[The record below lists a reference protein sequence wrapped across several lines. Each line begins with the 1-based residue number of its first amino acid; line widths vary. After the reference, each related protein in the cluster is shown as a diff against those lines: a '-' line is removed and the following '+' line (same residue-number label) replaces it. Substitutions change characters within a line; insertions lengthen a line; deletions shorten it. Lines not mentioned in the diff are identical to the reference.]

1 MNKKSNNCAVIEI
14 GANDV
19 KLGIFENSKDGI
31 RSLDRLSYPVSLGHE
46 IFNYGQVDIT
56 SLNELNN
63 IISRYKHACADFGIN
78 DISAIST
85 TVMRDAQ
92 NSGVIADRV
101 KIKNDLEI
109 NVFTDN
115 KEKSLI
121 YSHII
126 HRLLRNTETPE
137 SAIIAY
143 IGSGSMGIAC
153 FDGSHITTAYNIPIG
168 ASKLHDMLGGLRK
181 QITDYHLVVEEYLF
195 SVYDKLN
202 IDFSKY
208 TSLVLTGSEMDH
220 ILNISKDLEKDT
232 PSFIS
237 YSTIKTIY
245 KSVKSLT
252 AENIGLKYNI
262 SEEHANILSTTLSIS
277 YTLTKFMSK
286 SSKIIISPVNM
297 ARIVANHK
305 LNPGIRAAYTKHILE
320 SSLKAAS
327 LVAMRYN
334 CNPVHYNAVKRIS
347 CQLFDKLK
355 KVHGLDLNYRHL
367 LEIAAIIHGSGAYVN
382 TRHKTQSSFD
392 LIKNLDIYGISQEEC
407 KIIAYLSSYNDTVT
421 PVQEMISFSD
431 ISQEEKITICK
442 LIAIFRLANAL
453 DKSQRDKITINKLK
467 IQDDELVIHASAIM
481 DASLEQWAF
490 EECSSYFTDIFGLK
504 PKMIIKS
511 NLI

>member
-19 KLGIFENSKDGI
+19 KLGIFENTKDGI
-31 RSLDRLSYPVSLGHE
+31 HSLDRLSYPVSLGHE
-46 IFNYGQVDIT
+46 IFNLGQINIT
-56 SLNELNN
+56 SLNDLNN
-63 IISRYKHACADFGIN
+63 ILSKYKHACADFGIS
-78 DISAIST
+78 DISVVST
-85 TVMRDAQ
+85 TVMREAL

-101 KIKNDLEI
+101 KIKNDLSI
-109 NVFTDN
+109 NVLTDN

-126 HRLLRNTETPE
+126 HRLLRNTEKPE

-153 FDGSHITTAYNIPIG
+153 FDGQHITNAYNIPIG
-168 ASKLHDMLGGLRK
+168 ALKLHDMLGGLRK
-181 QITDYHLVVEEYLF
+181 QMVDYHLVVEEYLF
-195 SVYDKLN
+195 SVFDKLN

-208 TSLVLTGSEMDH
+208 NCLVLTGSEMNH
-220 ILNISKDLEKDT
+220 ILNISKDLEKDA

-252 AENIGLKYNI
+252 AENIGVKYDI

-286 SSKIIISPVNM
+286 SSKIIITPVDM

-305 LNPGIRAAYTKHILE
+305 LNPSIRATYAKHILE
-320 SSLKAAS
+320 SSLKSAI
-327 LVAMRYN
+327 LVAKRYN

-355 KVHGLDLNYRHL
+355 KVHGLDLNYRHI
-367 LEIAAIIHGSGAYVN
+367 LELSAILHSSGAYVN

-392 LIKNLDIYGISQEEC
+392 LIKNLDIYGVSQDQC
-407 KIIAYLSSYNDTVT
+407 KLIAYLSSYNDTFA
-421 PVQEMISFSD
+421 PAQEMVSFTNMSED
-431 ISQEEKITICK
+431 EKVTICK

-467 IQDDELVIHASAIM
+467 IHEDELIINASSSI
-481 DASLEQWAF
+481 DSSLEQWAF
-490 EECSSYFTDIFGLK
+490 KECSPYFTDLFGIA
-504 PKMIIKS
+504 PKLIVKS
-511 NLI
+511 NFI